1 MSRSTLRTTLG
12 TATLALSLLAT
23 GAVEPG
29 FAQTTPG
36 DTGFRAGTTQ
46 TDNAEDDGM
55 DLGWIGLLGLAGLLG
70 LRRREPTVTRVD
82 RVDTAAS
89 TRARV

>member
-23 GAVEPG
+23 GGVERS
-29 FAQTTPG
+29 FAQTG
-36 DTGFRAGTTQ
+36 DTAARAGSSTQ
-46 TDNAEDDGM
+46 TDTDDDGM

-70 LRRREPTVTRVD
+70 LRRREATVTRVD
-82 RVDTAAS
+82 RVDTTAS
-89 TRARV
+89 TRPRV

>member
-23 GAVEPG
+23 AGVERS
-29 FAQTTPG
+29 FAQ
-36 DTGFRAGTTQ
+36 DTARVGSSTQ
-46 TDNAEDDGM
+46 ADTEDDGM

-70 LRRREPTVTRVD
+70 LRRREATVTRVD
-82 RVDTAAS
+82 RVDTTAS
-89 TRARV
+89 TRPRV

>member
-23 GAVEPG
+23 GGVERS
-29 FAQTTPG
+29 FAQTG
-36 DTGFRAGTTQ
+36 DTAARAGSSTQ
-46 TDNAEDDGM
+46 TDDAEDDGM

-82 RVDTAAS
+82 RVDTTAS
-89 TRARV
+89 TRPRV